1 MLLDDHVEPLIP
13 FEDLADLLMP
23 LGCLNGPAELHGLLC
38 GKLCGGLQ
46 PDESTWLE
54 QAWEFL
60 DVTASPGMEA
70 TEAMID
76 LLRITIA
83 QFHSENYD
91 VQLLVPGDDVDL
103 DQRVQALSQW
113 CHGFLTGFGT
123 SGIDADAE
131 FSPSSAESVRD
142 LAAIVQ
148 ASIDDS
154 YDDEEEAEQDY
165 FNVGE
170 YVRMAVLTLYADFG
184 QREFDR
190 VPADTP
196 PAADDDDGPT
206 YH

>member
-1 MLLDDHVEPLIP
+1 
-13 FEDLADLLMP
+13 
-23 LGCLNGPAELHGLLC
+23 LHGLLC
-38 GKLCGGLQ
+38 GKLCGGLL
-46 PDESTWLE
+46 PDEATWLE
-54 QAWEFL
+54 QTWEFL
-60 DVTASPGMEA
+60 DISASPGMEV

-113 CHGFLTGFGT
+113 CHGFLSGFGS
-123 SGIDADAE
+123 SGIDADEE

-190 VPADTP
+190 TVIDPLSPADGE
-196 PAADDDDGPT
+196 DDGPT